1 MPGFTFMCVSALSW
15 VLAGFAVSDPELAAR
30 ADFGGAKT
38 LFVVLAVLMTLMALY
53 RSGLLRSR
61 D

>member
-1 MPGFTFMCVSALSW
+1 MPGITLLCVSLLTW
-15 VLAGFAVSDPELAAR
+15 VLAGFAVADPELAPR
-30 ADFGGAKT
+30 AAYGGAKT

>member
-1 MPGFTFMCVSALSW
+1 MCVSALSW

>member
-1 MPGFTFMCVSALSW
+1 MPGITLLCVVVLSW
-15 VLAGFAVSDPELAAR
+15 VLAGFAIADPELAAR
-30 ADFGGAKT
+30 ADYGGAKT